1 MSNTT
6 RPRRTLPPRVTAEQ
20 RAAIAAARA
29 AAIAEGQPNNYES
42 LASMHANEIM
52 NRKRKEFMATTKW
65 GVKAN
70 KNNAKGGWYNP
81 GTGKLKNVSVNV
93 YANNLGGDVFKPGQL
108 KNLYF
113 DAAATGSVARKLY
126 TKATIVSLAGANPY
140 TKGTINPRKLTP
152 DMIKAISASMK
163 RRGVNST
170 KEAKKI
176 LGKNATKAAIKKKAM
191 EIYMEN

>member
-1 MSNTT
+1 MTHFTVPATITCQVILIRIFYLLPTVTIIVTVTTIMNVGWYHGGYLTTVTITTITTT
-6 RPRRTLPPRVTAEQ
+6 RRGRTCRRGKSWTRKVRTLRL
-20 RAAIAAARA
+20 
-29 AAIAEGQPNNYES
+29 GLS
-42 LASMHANEIM
+42 
-52 NRKRKEFMATTKW
+52 
-65 GVKAN
+65 GV
-70 KNNAKGGWYNP
+70 W
-81 GTGKLKNVSVNV
+81 
-93 YANNLGGDVFKPGQL
+93 
-108 KNLYF
+108 
-113 DAAATGSVARKLY
+113 
-126 TKATIVSLAGANPY
+126 IVSLAGANPY